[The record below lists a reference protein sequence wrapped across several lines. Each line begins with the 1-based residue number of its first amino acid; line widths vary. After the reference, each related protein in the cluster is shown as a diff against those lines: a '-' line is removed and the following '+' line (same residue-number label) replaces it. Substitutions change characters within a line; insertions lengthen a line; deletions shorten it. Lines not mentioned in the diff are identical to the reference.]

1 VLGLPARRT
10 VREPLPLM
18 RRFAIFLVLAAA
30 AAAFWFAT
38 HATLDGSPSA
48 SAPEAVTLNRG
59 NGHEPESLDPQR
71 GRTDSEHII
80 LRDLF
85 EGLTSLDQ
93 EARPVPAAA
102 SAWTVSDDGLTY
114 QFTLRSGLRW
124 SNGDPLNAEDF
135 AFGLRRLVDPA
146 TASPYAQIVDMIEGA
161 SDITAGKRQAETLGI
176 AVPNPSTLVVRLRA
190 PTPYLPGVFA
200 HPSTF
205 PVHRGNVEHDAREF
219 TRPGKLVSNGAFV
232 LNDWSVGSQVVVRRN
247 PYYWNDANNRI
258 DVVRFHHVS
267 DQSAELR
274 RYRAGELD
282 ITYVVPPAQFQWVR
296 ENLPRELHVAPQLT
310 TYYYGFNLSRPP
322 FKDNAAL
329 RRALSMVI
337 DRDRLTQSVTG
348 RGELP
353 AYSWVPVGI
362 DQYAPQEPE
371 WARVPFAERVAEAQR
386 LYAQAGYSAARPL
399 ETEIRYNAD
408 ESHARIALA
417 IAAMWKEHLGVQ
429 ASLVGEEF
437 KVLLQNITQAQVTQV
452 FRSSWIG
459 DYNDAY
465 TFAQYLKSDFG
476 INLPQY
482 RNKQYDELVSKAAA
496 EPDRARR
503 RALLEEAER
512 VMLVDQPL
520 IPLYFYV
527 SKHLVKPWVQGWRNN
542 VMNVQ
547 YSKDMT
553 IAGRT

>member
-1 VLGLPARRT
+1 
-10 VREPLPLM
+10 M
-18 RRFAIFLVLAAA
+18 RRIALFAVLALA
-30 AAAFWFAT
+30 AAAFWFSTRAGLRDV
-38 HATLDGSPSA
+38 ASP
-48 SAPEAVTLNRG
+48 APEPVTLNRG

-85 EGLTSLDQ
+85 EGLTALDDQ
-93 EARPVPAAA
+93 ARPVPAAA
-102 SAWTVSDDGLTY
+102 SAWTVSTDGLTY
-114 QFTLRSGLRW
+114 EFTLRSGLRW
-124 SNGDPLNAEDF
+124 SNGDPLGAEDF
-135 AFGLRRLVDPA
+135 VYSLRRLVDPA
-146 TASPYAQIVDMIEGA
+146 TASPYAQIVDMIDGA
-161 SDITAGKRQAETLGI
+161 SAVTTGKRDPATL
-176 AVPNPSTLVVRLRA
+176 AVSAANPATIVVRLRT

-205 PVHRGNVEHDAREF
+205 PVHRRSLERQGREF
-219 TRPGKLVSNGAFV
+219 TRPGNLVSNGAFV
-232 LNDWSVGSQVVVRRN
+232 LKDWAVGSLVSATRN
-247 PYYWNDANNRI
+247 RFYWNDANNRI

-267 DQSAELR
+267 DQSAELL

-310 TYYYGFNLSRPP
+310 TYYYGFNLTRPP
-322 FKDNAAL
+322 FKGQAGL
-329 RRALSMVI
+329 RRALSMVV

-353 AYSWVPVGI
+353 AYGWVPAGI
-362 DQYAPQEPE
+362 DQYTQQEPE
-371 WARVPFAERVAEAQR
+371 WARLPFAERVAEAR
-386 LYAQAGYSAARPL
+386 KLYAQAGYSAARPL
-399 ETEIRYNAD
+399 RTEIRYNAD

-417 IAAMWKEHLGVQ
+417 IASMWKEHLGVET
-429 ASLVGEEF
+429 SLVGEEF
-437 KVLLQNITQAQVTQV
+437 KVLLQNITQAQITQV

-482 RNKQYDELVSKAAA
+482 RNAGYDRLVTEAAA
-496 EPDRARR
+496 EPDRNKR
-503 RALLEEAER
+503 RALLEQAER
-512 VMLVDQPL
+512 LMLQDQPL

-547 YSKDMT
+547 YSKDMSIT
-553 IAGRT
+553 GRS

>member
-1 VLGLPARRT
+1 
-10 VREPLPLM
+10 M
-18 RRFAIFLVLAAA
+18 RRLALFAVLALAA
-30 AAAFWFAT
+30 VAFWFAT
-38 HATLDGSPSA
+38 RAALDGPTA
-48 SAPEAVTLNRG
+48 ANAPEAVTLNRG

-71 GRTDSEHII
+71 GRVDSEHII
-80 LRDLF
+80 MRDLF
-85 EGLTSLDQ
+85 EGLTALDEQ
-93 EARPVPAAA
+93 ARPVPAAA
-102 SAWTVSDDGLTY
+102 SAWTVSADGLTY
-114 QFTLRSGLRW
+114 AFTLRSGLRW
-124 SNGDPLNAEDF
+124 SNGDPLGAEDF

-146 TASPYAQIVDMIEGA
+146 TASPYAQIVDMIDGA
-161 SDITAGKRQAETLGI
+161 SEITAGKRDPSTLG
-176 AVPNPSTLVVRLRA
+176 VTVTNPSTLAVRLRA
-190 PTPYLPGVFA
+190 PAPYLPGVFA

-205 PVHRGNVEHDAREF
+205 PVHRSSLERHAREF
-219 TRPGKLVSNGAFV
+219 TRPGNLVSNGAFV
-232 LNDWSVGSQVVVRRN
+232 LRDWSVGSLVSAVRN

-296 ENLPRELHVAPQLT
+296 ENLPAELHVAPQLT
-310 TYYYGFNLSRPP
+310 TYYYGFNLSRAP
-322 FKDNAAL
+322 FKDNVGL
-329 RRALSMVI
+329 RRALAMVI
-337 DRDRLTQSVTG
+337 DRERLTQSVTG

-353 AYSWVPVGI
+353 AYGWVPSGI
-362 DQYAPQEPE
+362 DQYSPQLPE
-371 WARVPFAERVAEAQR
+371 WARLPFAERVAEARR

-399 ETEIRYNAD
+399 RTEIRYNAD

-417 IAAMWKEHLGVQ
+417 VASMWKEHLGVET
-429 ASLVGEEF
+429 SLVGEEF
-437 KVLLQNITQAQVTQV
+437 KVLLQNITQAQITQV

-465 TFAQYLKSDFG
+465 TFTQYLKSDFG

-482 RNKQYDELVSKAAA
+482 HNAEYDRLVTAAAA

-503 RALLEEAER
+503 RALLEQAER
-512 VMLVDQPL
+512 LMLQDQPL

-547 YSKDMT
+547 YSKDMSIT
-553 IAGRT
+553 GRS